1 MKILT
6 FDTSL
11 DKTYITLSD
20 KDLLLE
26 SKTIKSTDEKYHSAF
41 LMPAIVDILK
51 SQNIFM
57 EDIDVIGTNIGP
69 GSFTGIRVCTTIAR
83 VFAQQLN
90 AKLIGVSSLQI
101 LSKINETDK
110 NSIILMDARK
120 NKVYCGIYSPQGQTV
135 KEPKSIEKESLLELL
150 QDEYFIITDSSISNF
165 LKENKIESV
174 NYEAKSYELG
184 NFLAQL
190 TYQSVKASE
199 EDFHWAKVKPLYIQP
214 PSISKP
220 KAV

>member
-11 DKTYITLSD
+11 DKTYITLCED
-20 KDLLLE
+20 EKIIE

-51 SQNIFM
+51 KQDMFM
-57 EDIDVIGTNIGP
+57 DDIEVIGTNIGP
-69 GSFTGIRVCTTIAR
+69 GSFTGIRVCTTISR

-90 AKLIGVSSLQI
+90 AKLVGISSMQI
-101 LSKINETDK
+101 LSKINNTDK
-110 NSIILMDARK
+110 NSLVLMDARK
-120 NKVYCGIYSPQGQTV
+120 NKVYCAIYSPAGEIIQ
-135 KEPKSIEKESLLELL
+135 EPSSIEKELILDLAKEN
-150 QDEYFIITDSSISNF
+150 YFIITDSSIHNY
-165 LKENKIESV
+165 LTENSITST
-174 NYEAKSYELG
+174 NYEDGEYDLG
-184 NFLAQL
+184 KFLAYF
-190 TYQSVKASE
+190 THKSVENSN